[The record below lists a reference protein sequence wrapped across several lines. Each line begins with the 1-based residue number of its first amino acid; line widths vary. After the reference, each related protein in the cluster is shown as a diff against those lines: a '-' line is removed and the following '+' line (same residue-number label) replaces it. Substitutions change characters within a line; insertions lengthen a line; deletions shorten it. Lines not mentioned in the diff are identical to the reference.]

1 MSSCALNKQAL
12 ASVCCFLTQ
21 HSQGWNQVKMCRSYI
36 NGALNSYANSWQRGL
51 AGTLHPLA
59 VNNYPFQR
67 KWHVFSIVTC
77 VLDYTVV
84 RALPN
89 FSILEAI
96 KMASIFMIIQPIF
109 SHSPHIGLVIFHHC
123 TLMFL
128 FHLYY
133 PHLPRILIVG
143 LYPRAKHHSHSCDFI
158 SCAVT
163 KTMGINFLRAE
174 GYNSK
179 GYLILSEYS
188 WKKQSLNQGTDVGIL
203 CIIYRAVAYFL
214 YAWDQPCPTQVC

>member
-1 MSSCALNKQAL
+1 MTRLLYRDLCAWLHGCSSPSKLQYTWGHK
-12 ASVCCFLTQ
+12 
-21 HSQGWNQVKMCRSYI
+21 
-36 NGALNSYANSWQRGL
+36 NGIDFYD
-51 AGTLHPLA
+51 
-59 VNNYPFQR
+59 YPA
-67 KWHVFSIVTC
+67 H
-77 VLDYTVV
+77 
-84 RALPN
+84 
-89 FSILEAI
+89 
-96 KMASIFMIIQPIF
+96 F

-203 CIIYRAVAYFL
+203 CIIYRAVAHFL